1 MENLTLFDTLSL
13 VIIFV
18 SALLAFFRGL
28 SRELLSI
35 ASWIIAFILAFFW
48 APSINPLLD
57 HIPVVNEILADSCQL
72 SILIAF
78 VIGFILSLII
88 ISLFVP
94 IISNFVQKSLL
105 NNIDRTLGLA
115 FGILRGG
122 IIVVMILVVHDFI
135 FLEGQG
141 MATVEKART
150 TEIFEPIK
158 EKLKIEIQTSI
169 PDWIKIRFDI
179 LTSTCSET
187 TKNKS
192 LYNFKFAVTA
202 QNQVN
207 L

>member
-1 MENLTLFDTLSL
+1 
-13 VIIFV
+13 
-18 SALLAFFRGL
+18 
-28 SRELLSI
+28 
-35 ASWIIAFILAFFW
+35 
-48 APSINPLLD
+48 
-57 HIPVVNEILADSCQL
+57 
-72 SILIAF
+72 
-78 VIGFILSLII
+78 
-88 ISLFVP
+88 
-94 IISNFVQKSLL
+94 
-105 NNIDRTLGLA
+105 
-115 FGILRGG
+115 
-122 IIVVMILVVHDFI
+122 MILVVHDFI